1 MGLDG
6 AKIKKCS
13 DLAKTFMKQYQLSLE
28 LVVDRI
34 TLQSMKKRASKTIEE
49 YVQRYK
55 EIVTQFNPPL
65 VENKMIFIFMNTF
78 EAFDFGYMICNT
90 SK

>member
-1 MGLDG
+1 
-6 AKIKKCS
+6 
-13 DLAKTFMKQYQLSLE
+13 
-28 LVVDRI
+28 
-34 TLQSMKKRASKTIEE
+34 MKKRASKTIEE